1 MFRPCLAPCDRHRV
15 VPEGT
20 AVRDRGGSGGS
31 PEGVASAA
39 SPTGHEGD
47 ASGSAPRG
55 GPPRRP
61 VHPKAS
67 VSDVI
72 ANASPKRLV
81 RDPALAPKSGGR
93 WFELL
98 PSVLPRLPAY
108 MMERP
113 LAADTHARRRV
124 HLRVTR
130 AHPRGMLRRTRPRRP
145 EGRWRRASRR
155 RHPEV
160 GPWRLVTPTISSK
173 LEVPAQGQTV
183 VVFTGTAETRS
194 EDEVSPPIR
203 RSG

>member
-1 MFRPCLAPCDRHRV
+1 
-15 VPEGT
+15 
-20 AVRDRGGSGGS
+20 
-31 PEGVASAA
+31 
-39 SPTGHEGD
+39 
-47 ASGSAPRG
+47 
-55 GPPRRP
+55 
-61 VHPKAS
+61 
-67 VSDVI
+67 
-72 ANASPKRLV
+72 
-81 RDPALAPKSGGR
+81 
-93 WFELL
+93 
-98 PSVLPRLPAY
+98 LPAY

-124 HLRVTR
+124 HLRATR

-183 VVFTGTAETRS
+183 VVLTGTAETRS

-203 RSG
+203 RSE